1 MNSLKKIKNK
11 KWVLLVLFTFII
23 SNVNAQAIAQNA
35 AVIVTPS
42 IWDSPLFWVFAFAIL
57 GLLLVIIAIG
67 GVLVGLVN
75 NKITKQFQ
83 NTLTVIFFFFILGIG
98 SVQAQTV
105 SSTVAPNPITQIAG
119 ALDPTTIMILMLVVA
134 IELFVI
140 LYLFAILQK
149 MLIALGYKTKAE
161 SKWTYAAIMKRMTK
175 AIPLDR
181 EAEVATDHNYDGII
195 ELDNSLPPWWVY
207 MFYGTI
213 IFAFTYMI
221 YFTYFDGPTQ
231 KMEYDTEVAQAIQKK
246 NEFLKQTAALVD
258 ETSVLILTDATAL
271 AKGKSSFITKC
282 ATCHGM
288 NGEGLV
294 GPNLTD
300 DYWIHGGSIKDIFKT
315 IKYGWPE
322 KGMISWENQITP
334 MEMQQISSFI
344 ITIKG
349 TNPANPKAPQGIIYV
364 EPAAVDSTLKAFAND
379 TMKVL

>member
-1 MNSLKKIKNK
+1 MNSLKKLAIK
-11 KWVLLVLFTFII
+11 KWALLLLFTFLLT
-23 SNVNAQAIAQNA
+23 NVNAQAVAQS
-35 AVIVTPS
+35 AVVSLAPS
-42 IWDSPLFWVFAFAIL
+42 IWSSPLFWVFAFAIL

-75 NKITKQFQ
+75 NKIAKQFQ
-83 NTLTVIFFFFILGIG
+83 NTLPLIFLFFILGIG
-98 SVQAQTV
+98 SAQAQTV
-105 SSTVAPNPITQIAG
+105 NTTVAPNPITQIAG
-119 ALDPTTIMILMLVVA
+119 ALDPNTIMILILVVA

-207 MFYGTI
+207 MFYATI

-221 YFTYFDGPTQ
+221 YFNFFDGPTQ
-231 KMEYDTEVAQAIQKK
+231 KMEYDTEVAQALVSK
-246 NEFLKQTAALVD
+246 NEFLKKAAASVD
-258 ETSVLILTDATAL
+258 ETSVLILTDAAAL

-282 ATCHGM
+282 ATCHGQY
-288 NGEGLV
+288 GEGLV

-300 DYWIHGGSIKDIFKT
+300 AYWIHGGGIKDIFKT

-322 KGMISWENQITP
+322 KGMISWESQIAP
-334 MEMQQISSFI
+334 MEMQQIASYI
-344 ITIKG
+344 ITLKG
-349 TNPANPKAPQGIIYV
+349 TKPANPKAPQGVIYV
-364 EPAAVDSTLKAFAND
+364 ETASVDTTLKALASDSLN
-379 TMKVL
+379 VL

>member
-1 MNSLKKIKNK
+1 MNSLKKLKIK
-11 KWVLLVLFTFII
+11 KWLLLLLFAFII
-23 SNVNAQAIAQNA
+23 TNVNAQAIAQNA
-35 AVIVTPS
+35 AISVTPS

-75 NKITKQFQ
+75 NKISKQFQ
-83 NTLTVIFFFFILGIG
+83 KTIPVIFFFFILGIG

-161 SKWTYAAIMKRMTK
+161 SKWTYAAIMRRMTK

-213 IFAFTYMI
+213 IFAITYMI

-231 KMEYDTEVAQAIQKK
+231 QMEYDTEVAQAIQKK
-246 NEFLKQTAALVD
+246 NEFLKKTAALVD

-271 AKGKSSFITKC
+271 AKGKSGYITKC
-282 ATCHGM
+282 AACHGM

-322 KGMISWENQITP
+322 KGMISWESQITP

-364 EPAAVDSTLKAFAND
+364 EPAAVDSTVKALASD
-379 TMKVL
+379 TLKVL

>member
-1 MNSLKKIKNK
+1 MNSLKKLKIK
-11 KWVLLVLFTFII
+11 KWLLLLLFAFII
-23 SNVNAQAIAQNA
+23 TNVNAQAIAQNA
-35 AVIVTPS
+35 AISVTPS

-75 NKITKQFQ
+75 NKISKQFQ
-83 NTLTVIFFFFILGIG
+83 KTIPVIFFFFILGIG

-161 SKWTYAAIMKRMTK
+161 SKWTYAAIMRRMTK

-213 IFAFTYMI
+213 IFAITYMI

-231 KMEYDTEVAQAIQKK
+231 QMEYDTEVAQAIQKK
-246 NEFLKQTAALVD
+246 NEL
-258 ETSVLILTDATAL
+258 
-271 AKGKSSFITKC
+271 SF
-282 ATCHGM
+282 
-288 NGEGLV
+288 
-294 GPNLTD
+294 
-300 DYWIHGGSIKDIFKT
+300 
-315 IKYGWPE
+315 
-322 KGMISWENQITP
+322 
-334 MEMQQISSFI
+334 
-344 ITIKG
+344 
-349 TNPANPKAPQGIIYV
+349 
-364 EPAAVDSTLKAFAND
+364 
-379 TMKVL
+379 MK

>member
-1 MNSLKKIKNK
+1 MNSLKKLKIK
-11 KWVLLVLFTFII
+11 KWLMLLLFAFII
-23 SNVNAQAIAQNA
+23 TNVNAQAITQNA

-75 NKITKQFQ
+75 NKISKQFQ
-83 NTLTVIFFFFILGIG
+83 KTIPVIFFFFILGIG
-98 SVQAQTV
+98 SSQAQTV

-161 SKWTYAAIMKRMTK
+161 SKWTYAAIMRRMTK

-213 IFAFTYMI
+213 IFAITYMI

-231 KMEYDTEVAQAIQKK
+231 QMEYDTEVAQAIQKK
-246 NEFLKQTAALVD
+246 NEFLKKTAALVD

-271 AKGKSSFITKC
+271 AKGKSGYITKC
-282 ATCHGM
+282 AACHGM

-300 DYWIHGGSIKDIFKT
+300 DYWIHGGGIKDIFKT

-322 KGMISWENQITP
+322 KGMISWESQITP
-334 MEMQQISSFI
+334 MEMQQISSYI
-344 ITIKG
+344 ITLKG
-349 TNPANPKAPQGIIYV
+349 TKPANPKAPQGIIYI
-364 EPAAVDSTLKAFAND
+364 EESTVDTTAKAIDSLN
-379 TMKVL
+379 VL

>member
-1 MNSLKKIKNK
+1 MNSLKKIKIKNL
-11 KWVLLVLFTFII
+11 VLLVLFTFII
-23 SNVNAQAIAQNA
+23 TNVNAQAIAQNA
-35 AVIVTPS
+35 AVSVTPS
-42 IWDSPLFWVFAFAIL
+42 MWDSPLFWVFAFAIL

-75 NKITKQFQ
+75 NKISKQFQ
-83 NTLTVIFFFFILGIG
+83 KTIPVIFFFFILGIG
-98 SVQAQTV
+98 SSKAQTV

-213 IFAFTYMI
+213 IFAITYMI

-231 KMEYDTEVAQAIQKK
+231 QMEYDTEVAQAIQKK
-246 NEFLKQTAALVD
+246 NEFLKKTAALVD

-271 AKGKSSFITKC
+271 AKGKSSYITKC
-282 ATCHGM
+282 AACHGM

-300 DYWIHGGSIKDIFKT
+300 DYWIHGGGIKDIFKT

-322 KGMISWENQITP
+322 KGMISWESQITP

-349 TNPANPKAPQGIIYV
+349 TNPANPKAPEGTIYV
-364 EPAAVDSTLKAFAND
+364 ELAALDTTVKALASDTLK
-379 TMKVL
+379 VL

>member
-1 MNSLKKIKNK
+1 MNSLKKLAFNK
-11 KWVLLVLFTFII
+11 WLLLLLFTFLL
-23 SNVNAQAIAQNA
+23 SNVNAQAVAQNA
-35 AVIVTPS
+35 VVSLTPN
-42 IWDSPLFWVFAFAIL
+42 ILASPLFWVFAFAIL

-75 NKITKQFQ
+75 NKIAKQFK
-83 NTLTVIFFFFILGIG
+83 NTLPIIFFFFILGIG
-98 SVQAQTV
+98 SSQAQTV

-213 IFAFTYMI
+213 IFAITYMI
-221 YFTYFDGPTQ
+221 YFNFFDGPTQ
-231 KMEYDTEVAQAIQKK
+231 KMEYDTEVAQALVNK
-246 NEFLKQTAALVD
+246 NEFLKKAAASVD
-258 ETSVLILTDATAL
+258 ETSVVSLTDAAAL

-282 ATCHGM
+282 ATCHGQH
-288 NGEGLV
+288 GEGLV

-300 DYWIHGGSIKDIFKT
+300 AYWIHGGGIKDIFKT

-322 KGMISWENQITP
+322 KGMISWESQIMP
-334 MEMQQISSFI
+334 MEMQQIASYI
-344 ITIKG
+344 ITLKG
-349 TNPANPKAPQGIIYV
+349 TNPANPKAPQGTIYV
-364 EPAAVDSTLKAFAND
+364 EAATVDTTAKAVAID
-379 TMKVL
+379 SLKVL

>member
-1 MNSLKKIKNK
+1 MNSLKKLKIK
-11 KWVLLVLFTFII
+11 KWLLLLLFAFII
-23 SNVNAQAIAQNA
+23 TNVNAQAIAQNA
-35 AVIVTPS
+35 AISVTPS

-75 NKITKQFQ
+75 NKISKQFQ
-83 NTLTVIFFFFILGIG
+83 KTIPVIFFFFILGIG

-161 SKWTYAAIMKRMTK
+161 SKWTYAAIMRRMTK

-213 IFAFTYMI
+213 IFAITYMI

-231 KMEYDTEVAQAIQKK
+231 QMEYDTEVAQAIQKK
-246 NEFLKQTAALVD
+246 NEFLKKTAALVD

-271 AKGKSSFITKC
+271 AKGKSGYITKC
-282 ATCHGM
+282 AACHGM

-300 DYWIHGGSIKDIFKT
+300 DYWIHGGGIKDIFKT

-322 KGMISWENQITP
+322 KGMISWESQITP

-364 EPAAVDSTLKAFAND
+364 EPAAVDSTVKALASD
-379 TMKVL
+379 TLKVL

>member
-1 MNSLKKIKNK
+1 MNSLKKLKIK
-11 KWVLLVLFTFII
+11 KWLLLLLFAFII
-23 SNVNAQAIAQNA
+23 TNVNAQAIAQNA
-35 AVIVTPS
+35 AISVTPS

-75 NKITKQFQ
+75 NKISKQFQ
-83 NTLTVIFFFFILGIG
+83 KTIPVIFFFFILGIG
-98 SVQAQTV
+98 SSQAQTV

-161 SKWTYAAIMKRMTK
+161 SKWTYAAIMRRMTK

-213 IFAFTYMI
+213 IFAITYMI

-231 KMEYDTEVAQAIQKK
+231 QMEYDTEVAQAIQKK
-246 NEFLKQTAALVD
+246 NEFLKKTAALVD

-271 AKGKSSFITKC
+271 AKGKSGYITKC
-282 ATCHGM
+282 AACHGM

-322 KGMISWENQITP
+322 KGMISWESQITP

-364 EPAAVDSTLKAFAND
+364 EPAAVDSTVKALASD
-379 TMKVL
+379 TLKVL

>member
-1 MNSLKKIKNK
+1 MNSLKKLKIK
-11 KWVLLVLFTFII
+11 KWLLLLLFAFII
-23 SNVNAQAIAQNA
+23 TNINAQAIAQNA
-35 AVIVTPS
+35 SVSVTPS

-75 NKITKQFQ
+75 NKISKQFQ
-83 NTLTVIFFFFILGIG
+83 KTIPVIFFFFILGIG

-213 IFAFTYMI
+213 IFAITYMI

-231 KMEYDTEVAQAIQKK
+231 QMEYDTEVAQAIQKK
-246 NEFLKQTAALVD
+246 NEFLKKTAALVD

-271 AKGKSSFITKC
+271 AKGKSGYITKC
-282 ATCHGM
+282 AACHGM

-322 KGMISWENQITP
+322 KGMISWESQITP
-334 MEMQQISSFI
+334 MEIQQISSFI

-349 TNPANPKAPQGIIYV
+349 TNPANPKAPQGTIYV
-364 EPAAVDSTLKAFAND
+364 EAATVDTTAKALASDTLK
-379 TMKVL
+379 VL

>member
-23 SNVNAQAIAQNA
+23 SNLNAQAIAQNA
-35 AVIVTPS
+35 AVSVTPS
-42 IWDSPLFWVFAFAIL
+42 IWDSPLFWIFAFAIL
-57 GLLLVIIAIG
+57 GLLLVIIVIG
-67 GVLVGLVN
+67 GVLVGIVN

-83 NTLTVIFFFFILGIG
+83 NTLPVIFFFFILGIG

-271 AKGKSSFITKC
+271 AKGKSSYITKC
-282 ATCHGM
+282 ATCHGV

-300 DYWIHGGSIKDIFKT
+300 DYWIHGGGIKDIFKT

-349 TNPANPKAPQGIIYV
+349 TNPPNPKAPQGTIYV

>member
-1 MNSLKKIKNK
+1 MNSLKKLKIK
-11 KWVLLVLFTFII
+11 KWLLLLLFAFII
-23 SNVNAQAIAQNA
+23 TNVNAQAIAQNA
-35 AVIVTPS
+35 AISVTPS

-75 NKITKQFQ
+75 NKISKQFQ
-83 NTLTVIFFFFILGIG
+83 KTIPVIFFFFILGIG
-98 SVQAQTV
+98 SSQAQTV

-161 SKWTYAAIMKRMTK
+161 SKWTYAAIMRRMTK

-213 IFAFTYMI
+213 IFAITYMI

-231 KMEYDTEVAQAIQKK
+231 QMEYDTEVAQAIQKK
-246 NEFLKQTAALVD
+246 NEFLKKTAALVD

-271 AKGKSSFITKC
+271 AKGKSGYITKC
-282 ATCHGM
+282 AACHGM

-300 DYWIHGGSIKDIFKT
+300 DYWIHGGGIKDIFKT

-322 KGMISWENQITP
+322 KGMISWESQITP

-364 EPAAVDSTLKAFAND
+364 EPAAVDTTVKALASDTLK
-379 TMKVL
+379 VL

>member
-1 MNSLKKIKNK
+1 MNSLKKLKIK
-11 KWVLLVLFTFII
+11 KWLMLLLFAFII
-23 SNVNAQAIAQNA
+23 TNVNAQAITQNA

-75 NKITKQFQ
+75 NKISKQFQ
-83 NTLTVIFFFFILGIG
+83 KTIPVIFLFFILGIG
-98 SVQAQTV
+98 SAQAQTV

-161 SKWTYAAIMKRMTK
+161 SKWTYAAIMRRMTK

-213 IFAFTYMI
+213 IFAITYMI

-231 KMEYDTEVAQAIQKK
+231 QMEYDTEVAQAIQKK
-246 NEFLKQTAALVD
+246 NEFLKKTAALVD

-271 AKGKSSFITKC
+271 AKGKSGYITKC
-282 ATCHGM
+282 AACHGM

-300 DYWIHGGSIKDIFKT
+300 DYWIHGGGIKDIFKT

-322 KGMISWENQITP
+322 KGMISWESQITP
-334 MEMQQISSFI
+334 MEMQQIASYI

-349 TNPANPKAPQGIIYV
+349 TKPANPKAPQGTIYV
-364 EPAAVDSTLKAFAND
+364 EAGTVDTTVKALASD
-379 TMKVL
+379 SLKVL

>member
-23 SNVNAQAIAQNA
+23 SNVNAQAVAQNA
-35 AVIVTPS
+35 AVSITPS
-42 IWDSPLFWVFAFAIL
+42 IWDSPLFWVFTFAIL

-75 NKITKQFQ
+75 NKISKQFQ
-83 NTLTVIFFFFILGIG
+83 KTIPVIFFFFILGIG
-98 SVQAQTV
+98 SSKAQTV

-119 ALDPTTIMILMLVVA
+119 ALDPTTIIILMLVVA

-213 IFAFTYMI
+213 IFAITYMI

-231 KMEYDTEVAQAIQKK
+231 QMEYDTEVAQAIQKK
-246 NEFLKQTAALVD
+246 NEFLKKTAALVD

-271 AKGKSSFITKC
+271 AKGKSSYITKC
-282 ATCHGM
+282 AACHGM

-300 DYWIHGGSIKDIFKT
+300 DYWIHGGGIKDIFKT

-322 KGMISWENQITP
+322 KGMISWESQITP

-349 TNPANPKAPQGIIYV
+349 TNPANPKAPEGTIYV
-364 EPAAVDSTLKAFAND
+364 ELAALDTTVKALASDTLK
-379 TMKVL
+379 VL

>member
-1 MNSLKKIKNK
+1 MNSLKKIKKK

-23 SNVNAQAIAQNA
+23 TNVNAQAIAQNA

-75 NKITKQFQ
+75 NKISKQFQ
-83 NTLTVIFFFFILGIG
+83 KTIPVIFFFFILGIG
-98 SVQAQTV
+98 SSKAQTV

-213 IFAFTYMI
+213 IFAITYMI

-231 KMEYDTEVAQAIQKK
+231 QMEYDTEVAQAIQKK
-246 NEFLKQTAALVD
+246 NEFLKKTAALVD

-271 AKGKSSFITKC
+271 AKGKSSYITKC
-282 ATCHGM
+282 AACHGM

-322 KGMISWENQITP
+322 KGMISWESQITP

-364 EPAAVDSTLKAFAND
+364 ESAALDTTVRALASDTLK
-379 TMKVL
+379 VL

>member
-1 MNSLKKIKNK
+1 MNSLKKLKIK
-11 KWVLLVLFTFII
+11 KWLLLLLFAFII
-23 SNVNAQAIAQNA
+23 TNVNAQAIAQNA
-35 AVIVTPS
+35 AISVTPS

-75 NKITKQFQ
+75 NKISKQFQ
-83 NTLTVIFFFFILGIG
+83 KTIPVIFLFFILGIG
-98 SVQAQTV
+98 SAQAQTV

-161 SKWTYAAIMKRMTK
+161 SKWTYAAIMRRMTK

-213 IFAFTYMI
+213 IFAITYMI

-231 KMEYDTEVAQAIQKK
+231 QMEYDAEVAQAIQKK
-246 NEFLKQTAALVD
+246 NEFLKKTAALVD

-271 AKGKSSFITKC
+271 AKGKSGYITKC
-282 ATCHGM
+282 AACHGM

-300 DYWIHGGSIKDIFKT
+300 DYWIHGGGIKDIFKT

-322 KGMISWENQITP
+322 KGMISWESQITP

-349 TNPANPKAPQGIIYV
+349 TNPANPKAPQGTIYV
-364 EPAAVDSTLKAFAND
+364 EAGTVDTTVKALASDTLK
-379 TMKVL
+379 VL

>member
-1 MNSLKKIKNK
+1 MNSLKKLKIK
-11 KWVLLVLFTFII
+11 KWILLLLFAFII
-23 SNVNAQAIAQNA
+23 TNVNAQAIAQNA
-35 AVIVTPS
+35 AVSITPS

-75 NKITKQFQ
+75 NKISKQFQ
-83 NTLTVIFFFFILGIG
+83 KTIPVIFLFFILGIG
-98 SVQAQTV
+98 SAQAQTV

-161 SKWTYAAIMKRMTK
+161 SKWTYAAIMRRMTK

-213 IFAFTYMI
+213 IFAITYMI

-231 KMEYDTEVAQAIQKK
+231 QMEYDTEVAQAIQKK
-246 NEFLKQTAALVD
+246 NEFLKKTAALVD

-271 AKGKSSFITKC
+271 VKGKSSYITKC
-282 ATCHGM
+282 ATCHGQY
-288 NGEGLV
+288 GEGLV

-300 DYWIHGGSIKDIFKT
+300 AYWIHGGGIKDVFKT

-322 KGMISWENQITP
+322 KGMISWESQITP
-334 MEMQQISSFI
+334 MEMQQISSYI
-344 ITIKG
+344 ITLKG
-349 TNPANPKAPQGIIYV
+349 TKPANPKAPQGIIYI
-364 EPAAVDSTLKAFAND
+364 EESTVDTTAKAIDSLN
-379 TMKVL
+379 VL

>member
-1 MNSLKKIKNK
+1 MNSLKKIKIKNL
-11 KWVLLVLFTFII
+11 VLLVLFTFII
-23 SNVNAQAIAQNA
+23 TNVNAQAVAQNA
-35 AVIVTPS
+35 AVIITPS

-57 GLLLVIIAIG
+57 GLLLVIISIG

-75 NKITKQFQ
+75 NKISKQFQ
-83 NTLTVIFFFFILGIG
+83 KTIPVIFFFFILGIG
-98 SVQAQTV
+98 SSKAQTV

-231 KMEYDTEVAQAIQKK
+231 QMEYDTEVAQTIQKK
-246 NEFLKQTAALVD
+246 NEFLKKTAALVD

-271 AKGKSSFITKC
+271 AKGKSSYITKC
-282 ATCHGM
+282 AACHGM

-322 KGMISWENQITP
+322 KGMISWESQITP

-344 ITIKG
+344 ITMKG
-349 TNPANPKAPQGIIYV
+349 TNPANSKAPQGTIYV
-364 EPAAVDSTLKAFAND
+364 EPAAIDTTAKALASDTLK
-379 TMKVL
+379 VL

>member
-1 MNSLKKIKNK
+1 MNSLKKLKIK
-11 KWVLLVLFTFII
+11 KWLLLLLFAFII
-23 SNVNAQAIAQNA
+23 TNVNAQAIAQNA
-35 AVIVTPS
+35 AISVTPS

-75 NKITKQFQ
+75 NKISKQFQ
-83 NTLTVIFFFFILGIG
+83 KTIPVIFFFFILGIG
-98 SVQAQTV
+98 SSQAQTV

-213 IFAFTYMI
+213 IFAITYMI

-231 KMEYDTEVAQAIQKK
+231 QMEYDTEVAQAIQKK
-246 NEFLKQTAALVD
+246 NEFLKKTAALVD

-271 AKGKSSFITKC
+271 AKGKSGYITKC
-282 ATCHGM
+282 AACHGM

-322 KGMISWENQITP
+322 KGMISWESQITP
-334 MEMQQISSFI
+334 MEIQQISSFI

-364 EPAAVDSTLKAFAND
+364 EPAALDTTVKALASDTLK
-379 TMKVL
+379 VL

>member
-1 MNSLKKIKNK
+1 MNSLKKIKIKNL
-11 KWVLLVLFTFII
+11 VLLVLFTFII
-23 SNVNAQAIAQNA
+23 TNVNAQAIAQNA
-35 AVIVTPS
+35 AFIVTPS

-75 NKITKQFQ
+75 NKISKQFQ
-83 NTLTVIFFFFILGIG
+83 KTIPVIFFFFILGIG
-98 SVQAQTV
+98 SSKAQTV

-175 AIPLDR
+175 AIPLER

-213 IFAFTYMI
+213 IFAITYMI

-231 KMEYDTEVAQAIQKK
+231 QMEYDTEVAQAIQKK
-246 NEFLKQTAALVD
+246 NEFLKKTAALVD

-271 AKGKSSFITKC
+271 AKGKSSYITKC
-282 ATCHGM
+282 AACHGM

-300 DYWIHGGSIKDIFKT
+300 DYWIHGGGIKDIFKT

-322 KGMISWENQITP
+322 KGMISWESQITP

-349 TNPANPKAPQGIIYV
+349 TNPANPKAPEGTIYV
-364 EPAAVDSTLKAFAND
+364 EPAALDTTVKALASDTLK
-379 TMKVL
+379 VL

>member
-1 MNSLKKIKNK
+1 MNSLKKLKIK
-11 KWVLLVLFTFII
+11 KWLLLLLFAFII
-23 SNVNAQAIAQNA
+23 TNVNAQAIAQNA

-75 NKITKQFQ
+75 NKISKQFQ
-83 NTLTVIFFFFILGIG
+83 KTIPVIFFFFILGIG

-161 SKWTYAAIMKRMTK
+161 SKWTYAAIMRRMTK

-213 IFAFTYMI
+213 IFAITYMI

-231 KMEYDTEVAQAIQKK
+231 QMEYDTEVVQALVSK
-246 NEFLKQTAALVD
+246 NEFLKKTAASVD

-271 AKGKSSFITKC
+271 AKGKSGYITKC
-282 ATCHGM
+282 AACHGM

-300 DYWIHGGSIKDIFKT
+300 DYWIHGGGIKDIFKT

-322 KGMISWENQITP
+322 KGMISWESQITP
-334 MEMQQISSFI
+334 LEMQQISSFI

-364 EPAAVDSTLKAFAND
+364 EPAAVESTLKALASD
-379 TMKVL
+379 TLKVL

>member
-1 MNSLKKIKNK
+1 MNSLKKLKIK
-11 KWVLLVLFTFII
+11 KWLLLLLFAFII
-23 SNVNAQAIAQNA
+23 TNVNAQAIAQNA
-35 AVIVTPS
+35 AISVTPS

-75 NKITKQFQ
+75 NKISKQFQ
-83 NTLTVIFFFFILGIG
+83 KTIPVIFFFFILGIG
-98 SVQAQTV
+98 SSQEQTV

-161 SKWTYAAIMKRMTK
+161 SKWTYSAIMKRMTK

-213 IFAFTYMI
+213 IFAITYMI

-231 KMEYDTEVAQAIQKK
+231 QMEYDAEVAQAIQKK
-246 NEFLKQTAALVD
+246 NEFLKKTAALVD

-271 AKGKSSFITKC
+271 AKGKSGYITKC
-282 ATCHGM
+282 AACHGM

-300 DYWIHGGSIKDIFKT
+300 DYWIHGGGIKDIFKT

-322 KGMISWENQITP
+322 KGMISWESQITP

-364 EPAAVDSTLKAFAND
+364 EPAAVDSTVKALASD
-379 TMKVL
+379 TLKVL